1 MRLPQGTVFED
12 KALADEA
19 VAAVEKVV
27 NNDALDRLS
36 VDRKATTE
44 TKEHAV

>member
-1 MRLPQGTVFED
+1 MLTHATVFED

-36 VDRKATTE
+36 ADRKGTTAE
-44 TKEHAV
+44 TKESVV

>member
-1 MRLPQGTVFED
+1 MFED

-27 NNDALDRLS
+27 QHDTLDRITS
-36 VDRKATTE
+36 ADHKSPRAE
-44 TKEHAV
+44 NKENLV